1 MLIQNNKG
9 LFTHNRYNQTNTEL
23 NKTLSK
29 LSSGYQINK
38 AADNAA
44 GLGISEKMRG
54 QIRGLEQAE
63 QNGLAGIS
71 LIQTA
76 ESGLAQIQDPN
87 LLRMRELAI
96 QACNDTLTDQDRAL
110 IQQEI
115 DAIKKG
121 INDIANNTEF
131 NTIHP
136 LRQDK
141 LAGYFEIEG
150 ADNYIMNKYLALNV
164 APDGSFDLR
173 TNQGYPGSEND
184 DNKVLIYGAGQGT
197 TQPSLLLNGSSSSLK
212 ANILYPTTLS
222 NGTFKTVYS
231 INNIQIT
238 QYVKLKEDQFEFKY
252 SIENTSND
260 SQNVGFYFHMDTMLD
275 NDDRA
280 PFIVNNQQLVSEKC
294 YEAGNVP
301 DSFEVFNNTGNT
313 ELKAKGT
320 ITGENVILSPDEFRV
335 GQYSNI
341 QSPTWTEN
349 NLDVGDSGYALKW
362 NERAL
367 APGESFEVNTFYGL
381 GIPPSV
387 TESTWTPSTVDPD
400 HLILQVGPNAGH
412 HFKVV
417 LTDARTTS
425 LGINE
430 LNVLTREN
438 AERSLAYIDNASLY
452 VSKERSKYGA
462 YQNALE
468 HILNNVSNA
477 KENLTSAESKLRDT
491 DMAKEI
497 SKLQKDQVLL
507 QSSQSMM
514 AQINQMSQGVLE
526 LLK

>member
-1 MLIQNNKG
+1 MRIQNNQG
-9 LFTHNRYNQTNTEL
+9 LFAQNRYNHTNTQL
-23 NKTLSK
+23 NKTLNK
-29 LSSGYQINK
+29 LSSGYQINS

-63 QNGLAGIS
+63 QNVLDGIS
-71 LIQTA
+71 LVQTA
-76 ESGLAQIQDPN
+76 ESGLAQIQNPN

-96 QACNDTLTDQDRAL
+96 QACNDTLTDEDRAL
-110 IQQEI
+110 IQREI
-115 DAIKKG
+115 DAIKEG

-141 LAGYFEIEG
+141 LSGYFEIEG

-173 TNQGYPGSEND
+173 TNLGYPGSEND
-184 DNKVLIYGAGQGT
+184 NNKILIYGAGNGT
-197 TQPSLLLNGSSSSLK
+197 TLPSLLLNGNSASLK
-212 ANILYPTTLS
+212 SNILYPTTLS

-231 INNIQIT
+231 INNVQVT
-238 QYVKLKEDQFEFKY
+238 QYVKIIEDQFEFKY
-252 SIENTSND
+252 RIENTSN
-260 SQNVGFYFHMDTMLD
+260 SPQNAGFYFHMDTMLD
-275 NDDRA
+275 NDDQA
-280 PFIVNNQQLVSEKC
+280 PFIVNDQQLDKEES
-294 YEAGNVP
+294 YIGGNIP
-301 DSFEVFNNTGNT
+301 ESFEVFNNNGNS

-320 ITGENVILSPDEFRV
+320 ITGDKIILLPDEFRV

-341 QSPTWTEN
+341 QSPNWTDSN
-349 NLDVGDSGYALKW
+349 RNIGDSGYALKW
-362 NERAL
+362 SEREL

-381 GIPPSV
+381 GVPPSI
-387 TESTWTPSTVDPD
+387 TDSTWTPSTVDPD
-400 HLILQVGPNAGH
+400 HLILQVGPNEGH

-425 LGINE
+425 LGIDE

-438 AERSLAYIDNASLY
+438 AEKSIAFIDSASSY

-468 HILNNVSNA
+468 HISNNVSNT
-477 KENLTSAESKLRDT
+477 KENLISAESKLRDT
-491 DMAKEI
+491 DVAKEI
-497 SKLQKDQVLL
+497 TKLQKDQILL

>member
-1 MLIQNNKG
+1 MNIQSNKG
-9 LFTHNRYNQTNTEL
+9 LFTQNRYNHTNTQL
-23 NKTLSK
+23 NKTLNK
-29 LSSGYQINK
+29 LSSGYQINS

-54 QIRGLEQAE
+54 QIRGLEKAE
-63 QNGLAGIS
+63 QNALDGIS

-87 LLRMRELAI
+87 LLRIRELAI

-115 DAIKKG
+115 DAILKG

-136 LRQDK
+136 LRQEK
-141 LAGYFEIEG
+141 LSGHFEIEG
-150 ADNYIMNKYLALNV
+150 AENYVMNKYLALNV
-164 APDGSFDLR
+164 AADGSFDLR

-184 DNKVLIYGAGQGT
+184 DNKILVYGAGKGT
-197 TQPSLLLNGSSSSLK
+197 TLPSLLLNGNSSSLK
-212 ANILYPTTLS
+212 SNVLYPTTLT
-222 NGTFKTVYS
+222 NGTYKTVYS
-231 INNIQIT
+231 INNLQVI
-238 QYVKLKEDQFEFKY
+238 QYVRIIEDQFEFKY
-252 SIENTSND
+252 SIENTSN
-260 SQNVGFYFHMDTMLD
+260 SPQNVGFYFHMDTMLD
-275 NDDRA
+275 NDDQA
-280 PFIVNNQQLVSEKC
+280 PFIVNNQQLVKEES
-294 YEAGNVP
+294 YIGGNVP
-301 DSFEVFNNTGNT
+301 DTFEVFNNAGNQ

-320 ITGENVILSPDEFRV
+320 ITGENILLSPDEFRV

-341 QSPTWTEN
+341 QSPNWTDIDRN
-349 NLDVGDSGYALKW
+349 VGDSGYALKW

-381 GIPPSV
+381 GIPPSITDSV
-387 TESTWTPSTVDPD
+387 WTPSTVDPD
-400 HLILQVGPNAGH
+400 HLILQVGPNEGH

-425 LGINE
+425 LGIDG
-430 LNVLTREN
+430 LNVLTRED
-438 AERSLAYIDNASLY
+438 AEKSLANIDSASIY

-468 HILNNVSNA
+468 HILNNVSNT
-477 KENLTSAESKLRDT
+477 KENLISAESKLRDT
-491 DMAKEI
+491 DMAKEVL
-497 SKLQKDQVLL
+497 KLQKDRILL

-514 AQINQMSQGVLE
+514 AQINQMGQGVLE

>member
-1 MLIQNNKG
+1 
-9 LFTHNRYNQTNTEL
+9 
-23 NKTLSK
+23 
-29 LSSGYQINK
+29 
-38 AADNAA
+38 
-44 GLGISEKMRG
+44 MRG

-76 ESGLAQIQDPN
+76 ESGLAQIQNPN
-87 LLRMRELAI
+87 LIRLRELTL

-110 IQQEI
+110 IQKEI
-115 DAIKKG
+115 DAIKNG

-141 LAGYFEIEG
+141 LSGYFEIEG
-150 ADNYIMNKYLALNV
+150 AENYTMNKYLALNV

-184 DNKVLIYGAGQGT
+184 DNKILIYGSGKET
-197 TQPSLLLNGSSSSLK
+197 TKPSILINGSSSDLK
-212 ANILYPTTLS
+212 ANILHPTTFS

-231 INNIQIT
+231 INGIQVT
-238 QYVKLKEDQFEFKY
+238 QYVKLVEDQYEFKY
-252 SIENTSND
+252 SIENTSNS

-280 PFIVNNQQLVSEKC
+280 PIIVDNQQLANEKS
-294 YEAGNVP
+294 YVGSDVP
-301 DSFEVFNNTGNT
+301 NSFEVFNNAGNA

-320 ITGENVILSPDEFRV
+320 ITGNNILVAPDEFRV
-335 GQYSNI
+335 GQYLNI

-349 NLDVGDSGYALKW
+349 NRPVGDSGYALKW

-367 APGESFEVNTFYGL
+367 APGETLEVNTFYGL
-381 GIPPSV
+381 GVPPSV
-387 TESTWTPSTVDPD
+387 IESTWTPSTVDPD
-400 HLILQVGPNAGH
+400 YLTLQIGPNAGH

-417 LTDARTTS
+417 LTDARIDA
-425 LGINE
+425 LGIE
-430 LNVLTREN
+430 GLNILTREN
-438 AERSLAYIDNASLY
+438 AEQSLAFIDNASLY

-468 HILNNVSNA
+468 HILSNVRNTN
-477 KENLTSAESKLRDT
+477 ENLTSAESKLRDT

-497 SKLQKDQVLL
+497 SKLQRDQVLL

>member
-1 MLIQNNKG
+1 
-9 LFTHNRYNQTNTEL
+9 
-23 NKTLSK
+23 
-29 LSSGYQINK
+29 
-38 AADNAA
+38 
-44 GLGISEKMRG
+44 MRG

-76 ESGLAQIQDPN
+76 ESGLAQIQNPN
-87 LLRMRELAI
+87 LIRMRELAI
-96 QACNDTLTDQDRAL
+96 QACNDTLTDEDRAL

-136 LRQDK
+136 LRQEK
-141 LAGYFEIEG
+141 LAGNIEIEG
-150 ADNYIMNKYLALNV
+150 ADNYVMNKYLALNV

-173 TNQGYPGSEND
+173 TNQGYPGTEND

-197 TQPSLLLNGSSSSLK
+197 TQPSLLLNGSSGSLK
-212 ANILYPTTLS
+212 ANILYPTNLS

-231 INNIQIT
+231 INNIQVT
-238 QYVKLKEDQFEFKY
+238 QYVRLIDDQFEFKY
-252 SIENTSND
+252 HIENTSKD

-275 NDDRA
+275 NDDKA
-280 PFIVNNQQLVSEKC
+280 PFIVNDQQLVSEKS
-294 YEAGNVP
+294 YVAENVP
-301 DSFEVFNNTGNT
+301 DSFEVFNNSGNA

-320 ITGENVILSPDEFRV
+320 IIGKNIILSPDEFRV
-335 GQYSNI
+335 GQYSSI

-381 GIPPSV
+381 GMPPSV
-387 TESTWTPSTVDPD
+387 TESTWTPDPA

-438 AERSLAYIDNASLY
+438 AERSLDYIDKASFY
-452 VSKERSKYGA
+452 VSNERSKYGA

-497 SKLQKDQVLL
+497 SKLQKDQILL

-526 LLK
+526 FLK